1 MRNSDSRYS
10 DRVLESTVYVFM
22 IYLRLFSSIDPFDE
36 NRSDQVEE
44 VVRPGLRT
52 HNR

>member
-22 IYLRLFSSIDPFDE
+22 IYVPAIILFNKSLRRESF
-36 NRSDQVEE
+36 
-44 VVRPGLRT
+44 
-52 HNR
+52 